1 MRTVELSEAK
11 RKLSKIIERASR
23 GEQIGVTRDGEL
35 AAIIVPARREDSLK
49 HIFAEIEQIRKR
61 VGRRRNVRLKNLIN
75 GGRVRPPNAC
85 HSMQNSRSLDS
96 TERFANESF
105 CSARDDKSRKVP
117 G

>member
-1 MRTVELSEAK
+1 MRTVELSK
-11 RKLSKIIERASR
+11 TKLRLSEIVERASQ

-75 GGRVRPPNAC
+75 EGRI
-85 HSMQNSRSLDS
+85 
-96 TERFANESF
+96 
-105 CSARDDKSRKVP
+105 
-117 G
+117 